1 MSGLAK
7 PFGLLPLRSQEAALF
22 SVLRQEYQS
31 ILASERFADRRRLP
45 PFGFKVY
52 SQADEDGILE
62 ELFRRIGVT
71 SRFFVEFGCGNG
83 LENNSH
89 YLLLKNWQGLWIDGN
104 VKHVEMIRR
113 RFAGLIRCWA
123 TFRQKCIFDRSIT
136 STRLI
141 AETMRGEV
149 DLLSVDV
156 DGNDF
161 HLLKSIKSIQPR
173 VIVVEYN
180 AKKGRSLDWVMAY
193 NPEHVWDGTDYYG
206 ASLKAFE
213 SLLTHRGYSLVGCS
227 ISGVNAF
234 FVRSDLVNEELFC
247 SPFVSE
253 NHYEP
258 HRRLLRLGMY
268 PSFASSYGDWTTA
281 KESI

>member
-1 MSGLAK
+1 MAT
-7 PFGLLPLRSQEAALF
+7 AW
-22 SVLRQEYQS
+22 
-31 ILASERFADRRRLP
+31 
-45 PFGFKVY
+45 
-52 SQADEDGILE
+52 
-62 ELFRRIGVT
+62 
-71 SRFFVEFGCGNG
+71 
-83 LENNSH
+83 ENNSH

-104 VKHVEMIRR
+104 DKHVELIRR
-113 RFAGLIRCWA
+113 TFATPIKAGQLSVKSAFLTVDNI
-123 TFRQKCIFDRSIT
+123 D
-136 STRLI
+136 RLI

-193 NPEHVWDGTDYYG
+193 NPEHAWDGTDYYG

-213 SLLTHRGYSLVGCS
+213 SILGHRGYSLVGCS

-234 FVRSDLVNEELFC
+234 FVRSDLVNEALFC
-247 SPFVSE
+247 PPFVSE

-268 PSFASSYGDWTTA
+268 SGFASSYGAWTTA
-281 KESI
+281 NESI